1 MLNRSGATRRRF
13 ESSIRRTMKG
23 ARKMN
28 NTRPTVQ
35 DVPEHI
41 LDMMAREVSLAM
53 DAFYADPANEAAFQ
67 AWKREQEAKRN
78 A

>member
-1 MLNRSGATRRRF
+1 MSNA
-13 ESSIRRTMKG
+13 
-23 ARKMN
+23 
-28 NTRPTVQ
+28 RPTVQ

-41 LDMMAREVSLAM
+41 MDMMAREVSLAM
-53 DAFYADPANEAAFQ
+53 DDFYADPANEAAFQ